1 MRQPVSSPN
10 RAEDADLI
18 QRIQDG
24 APGAFSELVHR
35 YTPKVYSIGLGMLR
49 NEQDAR
55 DVVQETFLNVHRRLD
70 SFRGDAA
77 LSSWI
82 GRIATNNALMKLRRR
97 RRKPETGL
105 EVAAP
110 GTDPG
115 ERRERTI
122 ADHRPQSDQVSLNR
136 ELGVQIRQAVDE
148 LPDRYREVIVLADYR
163 EVSMKEI
170 AHLLGISVS
179 NVKTR
184 LHRARLA
191 VRETLASYLEDQPT
205 KSLPAP
211 SSPHTKSD

>member
-1 MRQPVSSPN
+1 MRQPASPPD
-10 RAEDADLI
+10 RAEDAKLI
-18 QRIQDG
+18 ERIQLDE
-24 APGAFSELVHR
+24 PGAFSELVHR
-35 YTPKVYSIGLGMLR
+35 YSPKVYSIGLSMLR

-97 RRKPETGL
+97 RRKPETSL
-105 EVAAP
+105 EVAVP
-110 GTDPG
+110 GGGSD

-122 ADHRPQSDQVSLNR
+122 VDHRPHSDQVSLNH
-136 ELGVQIRQAVDE
+136 ELGVQIRQAVDN

-170 AHLLGISVS
+170 AALLDISVS

-184 LHRARLA
+184 LHRARLS
-191 VRETLASYLEDQPT
+191 VREALASYLEGKPIKPPQAAHST
-205 KSLPAP
+205 PAKP
-211 SSPHTKSD
+211 D